1 MGNANR
7 LNYCWVAFIMALIL
21 SISWF
26 FVGVEQVSGEFKED
40 TEYVFF
46 IKKHMSAKIFFVD
59 PTNCNAGCDTPLLSN
74 LNEEKIKQFS
84 DYCFYRYDLSSEEN
98 CYNML
103 YRIND

>member
-7 LNYCWVAFIMALIL
+7 VKYFWVAIIMVFIL
-21 SISWF
+21 SLACF
-26 FVGVEQVSGEFKED
+26 FVGVERVSGEFQED

-46 IKKHMSAKIFFVD
+46 IKKHMSAKLFFVD
-59 PTNCNAGCDTPLLSN
+59 PINCNAGCDIPLLSN
-74 LNEEKIKQFS
+74 LNEKKLKQFS

-103 YRIND
+103 YKSND

>member
-7 LNYCWVAFIMALIL
+7 VNYCWVAVIMALIL
-21 SISWF
+21 SLAWL

-40 TEYVFF
+40 TEYEFF
-46 IKKHMSAKIFFVD
+46 IKKHMSENFFFVD
-59 PTNCNAGCDTPLLSN
+59 PINCNAGCDTPLLSN
-74 LNEEKIKQFS
+74 LNDKELKQFS

-103 YRIND
+103 YKIND